1 MKNRTIAEMFDR
13 MADILEFKGELPFRV
28 LAYRKAS
35 RVIQDLRDDIETIWK
50 EGRLEE
56 IPGIGEGMAKKID
69 EYLSSGKMTK
79 YDEVTKGVP
88 SSLIDLLNIQGLGPK
103 TLSLAYEKL
112 KVKNLEDLK
121 RVIADG
127 SLSKLPRMGEK
138 KVESI
143 NKGIQLFVASHERMS
158 LGVALPVAERVI
170 EELKKAAKVK
180 RISTA
185 GSLRRLKETIGDI
198 DILCDSTDGQ
208 GIIKKFAELPS
219 VEQVLASGETKA
231 SIIVE
236 GGTQVDLRVVEPDSY
251 GAALQYFT
259 GNKDHNVKLREIA
272 KKQGLKINE
281 YGVFKGKKR
290 IGGKNEEDIYRAV
303 GIPMMEPELRE
314 DRGEIEAALER
325 ALPKLVT
332 RSDIKGDLHVHSIY
346 SDGSDSLMTIA
357 ETAVSMGYSFIAI
370 CDHSKSASYAGGMNE
385 TALLKQINEIRKV
398 NTRFGE
404 KGFKLLAGIEVDIKA
419 DGALDFSDEILKKL
433 DVVVASIHSGFKQRV
448 TERIISAMKNPYVH
462 IIGHPTG
469 RLISRREGYNVDLGK
484 VMEAA
489 RDTRTALE
497 INAYYDRLDLSDI
510 TSRKAKE
517 LGITLAIGTDSHSI
531 AHLDFMKFGLAVA
544 RRGWLEKSDLLNT
557 LRPQALLT
565 WLESKKKVI

>member
-1 MKNRTIAEMFDR
+1 MKNRVIAEMFDR
-13 MADILEFKGELPFRV
+13 IADILEFKGELPFRV

-35 RVIQDLRDDIETIWK
+35 RVIQDLRDDIESIWK
-50 EGRLEE
+50 EGKLEE

-69 EYLSSGKMTK
+69 EYLSTGKMAK
-79 YDEVTKGVP
+79 YEEVTKGVP

-103 TLSLAYEKL
+103 TLSLAYGKL
-112 KVKNLEDLK
+112 KVKNLENLK

-127 SLSKLPRMGEK
+127 SLAKLPRMGEK
-138 KVESI
+138 KVENI

-158 LGVALPVAERVI
+158 LGIALPVAERVI

-198 DILCDSTDGQ
+198 DILSEGTDGEE
-208 GIIKKFAELPS
+208 IIKKFTSLPS
-219 VEQVLASGETKA
+219 VERALASGETKG

-259 GNKDHNVKLREIA
+259 GSKDHNVKLREIA

-281 YGVFKGKKR
+281 YGVFRGESR
-290 IGGKNEEDIYRAV
+290 IGGKNEEDMYKAV
-303 GIPMMEPELRE
+303 GIPMMAPELRE
-314 DRGEIEAALER
+314 DRGEIEAAIDGT
-325 ALPKLVT
+325 LPNLVT
-332 RSDIKGDLHVHSIY
+332 LADIKGDFHVHSVY
-346 SDGSDSLMTIA
+346 SDGSDSIMTIA
-357 ETAVSMGYSFIAI
+357 EKGISMGYGFIAI
-370 CDHSKSASYAGGMNE
+370 CDHSKSARYAGGMNE
-385 TALLKQINEIRKV
+385 AALLKQIAEIKKLNSRLK
-398 NTRFGE
+398 G
-404 KGFKLLAGIEVDIKA
+404 KGFRLLAGIEVDIKA
-419 DGALDFSDEILKKL
+419 DGSLDFSDEILKKL
-433 DVVVASIHSGFKQRV
+433 DLVVASIHSGFKQRV
-448 TERIISAMKNPYVH
+448 TERIVSAMKNRYVH

-469 RLISRREGYNVDLGK
+469 RLISRREGYEVDLGN

-489 RDTRTALE
+489 KETRTALE

-510 TSRKAKE
+510 ACRKAKE

-544 RRGWLEKSDLLNT
+544 RRGWLEKPDLLNT
-557 LRPQALLT
+557 LRTETLLAR
-565 WLESKKKVI
+565 LKSKAKAR

>member
-1 MKNRTIAEMFDR
+1 MKNRVIAEMFDR
-13 MADILEFKGELPFRV
+13 IADILEFKGELPFRV

-35 RVIQDLRDDIETIWK
+35 RVIQDLRDDIESIWK
-50 EGRLEE
+50 EGKLKE

-69 EYLSSGKMTK
+69 EYLSTGKMAK
-79 YDEVTKGVP
+79 YEEVSKGVP

-127 SLSKLPRMGEK
+127 SLAKLPRMGEK
-138 KVESI
+138 KVENL

-158 LGVALPVAERVI
+158 LGIALPVAERVI
-170 EELKKAAKVK
+170 EELKKTAKVK

-198 DILCDSTDGQ
+198 DILSEGTDGEA
-208 GIIKKFAELPS
+208 IIKKFTSLPS
-219 VEQVLASGETKA
+219 VERILASGETKG
-231 SIIVE
+231 SVIVE
-236 GGTQVDLRVVEPDSY
+236 GGTQVDLRVVEPKSY

-259 GNKDHNVKLREIA
+259 GSKDHNVKLRDIA

-281 YGVFKGKKR
+281 YGVFRGDRR
-290 IGGKNEEDIYRAV
+290 IGGKNEEDIYKAV
-303 GIPMMEPELRE
+303 GIPMMAPELRE
-314 DRGEIEAALER
+314 DRGEIEAAIDGT
-325 ALPKLVT
+325 LPNLVT
-332 RSDIKGDLHVHSIY
+332 PADIRGDFHVHSVY
-346 SDGSDSLMTIA
+346 SDGSDSIMTIA
-357 ETAVSMGYSFIAI
+357 EKGISMRYSFIAI
-370 CDHSKSASYAGGMNE
+370 CDHSKSARYAGGMNE
-385 TALLKQINEIRKV
+385 AALLKQIAEIREV
-398 NTRFGE
+398 NSRLKG
-404 KGFKLLAGIEVDIKA
+404 KGFRLLAGIEVDIKA
-419 DGALDFSDEILKKL
+419 DGSLDFPDALLKKL
-433 DVVVASIHSGFKQRV
+433 DVVVASIHSGFKHRV
-448 TERIISAMKNPYVH
+448 TERIVTAMKNPYVH

-469 RLISRREGYNVDLGK
+469 RLISRREGYEVDLGK

-489 RDTRTALE
+489 KGTRTALE

-510 TSRKAKE
+510 ACRKAKE

-544 RRGWLEKSDLLNT
+544 RRGWLEKPDLLNS

-565 WLESKKKVI
+565 RLKSKAKAR

>member
-1 MKNRTIAEMFDR
+1 MKNRVIAEMFDR
-13 MADILEFKGELPFRV
+13 IADILEFKGELPFRV

-35 RVIQDLRDDIETIWK
+35 RVIQDLRGDIDSIRK
-50 EGRLEE
+50 EGKLEE

-69 EYLSSGKMTK
+69 EYLSTGKMAK
-79 YDEVTKGVP
+79 YEEVTKGVP

-103 TLSLAYEKL
+103 TLSLAYGKL
-112 KVKNLEDLK
+112 KVKNLENLK

-127 SLSKLPRMGEK
+127 SLAKLPRMGEK
-138 KVESI
+138 KVENI

-158 LGVALPVAERVI
+158 LGIALPVAERVI

-198 DILCDSTDGQ
+198 DILSEGTDGEE
-208 GIIKKFAELPS
+208 IIKKFTSLPS
-219 VEQVLASGETKA
+219 VERALASGETKG

-259 GNKDHNVKLREIA
+259 GSKDHNVKLREIA

-281 YGVFKGKKR
+281 YGVFRGESR
-290 IGGKNEEDIYRAV
+290 IGGKNEEDMYKAV
-303 GIPMMEPELRE
+303 GIPMMAPELRE
-314 DRGEIEAALER
+314 DRGEIEAAIDGT
-325 ALPKLVT
+325 LPNLVT
-332 RSDIKGDLHVHSIY
+332 LADIKGDFHVHSVY
-346 SDGSDSLMTIA
+346 SDGSDSIMTIA
-357 ETAVSMGYSFIAI
+357 EKGISMGYGFIAI
-370 CDHSKSASYAGGMNE
+370 CDHSKSARYAGGMNE
-385 TALLKQINEIRKV
+385 AALLKQIAEIKKLNSRLK
-398 NTRFGE
+398 G
-404 KGFKLLAGIEVDIKA
+404 KGFRLLAGIEVDIKA
-419 DGALDFSDEILKKL
+419 DGSLDFSDEILKKL
-433 DVVVASIHSGFKQRV
+433 DLVVASIHSGFKQRV
-448 TERIISAMKNPYVH
+448 TERIVSAMKNRYVH

-469 RLISRREGYNVDLGK
+469 RLISRREGYEVDLGN

-489 RDTRTALE
+489 KETRTALE

-510 TSRKAKE
+510 ACRKAKE

-544 RRGWLEKSDLLNT
+544 RRGWLEKPDLLNT
-557 LRPQALLT
+557 LRTETLLAR
-565 WLESKKKVI
+565 LKSKAKAR

>member
-1 MKNRTIAEMFDR
+1 MKNRVIAEMFDR
-13 MADILEFKGELPFRV
+13 IADILEFKGELPFRV

-35 RVIQDLRDDIETIWK
+35 RVIQDLRDDIESIWK
-50 EGRLEE
+50 EGKLEE

-69 EYLSSGKMTK
+69 EYLSTGKMAK
-79 YDEVTKGVP
+79 YEEVTKGVP

-103 TLSLAYEKL
+103 TLSLAYGKL
-112 KVKNLEDLK
+112 KVKNLENLK

-127 SLSKLPRMGEK
+127 SLAKLPRMGEK
-138 KVESI
+138 KVENI

-158 LGVALPVAERVI
+158 LGIALPVAERVI

-198 DILCDSTDGQ
+198 DILSEGTDGEE
-208 GIIKKFAELPS
+208 IIKKFTSLPS
-219 VEQVLASGETKA
+219 VERALASGETKG

-259 GNKDHNVKLREIA
+259 GSKDHNVKLREIA

-281 YGVFKGKKR
+281 YGVFRGESR
-290 IGGKNEEDIYRAV
+290 IGGKNEEDIYKAV
-303 GIPMMEPELRE
+303 GIPMMAPELRE
-314 DRGEIEAALER
+314 DRGEIEAAIDGT
-325 ALPKLVT
+325 LPNLVT
-332 RSDIKGDLHVHSIY
+332 LADIKGDFHVHSVY
-346 SDGSDSLMTIA
+346 SDGSDSIMTIA
-357 ETAVSMGYSFIAI
+357 EKGISMGYGFIAI
-370 CDHSKSASYAGGMNE
+370 CDHSKSARYAGGMNE
-385 TALLKQINEIRKV
+385 AALLKQIAEIKKLNSRLK
-398 NTRFGE
+398 G
-404 KGFKLLAGIEVDIKA
+404 KGFRLLAGIEVDIKA
-419 DGALDFSDEILKKL
+419 DGSLDFSDEILKKL
-433 DVVVASIHSGFKQRV
+433 DLVVASIHSGFKQRV
-448 TERIISAMKNPYVH
+448 TERIVSAMKNRYVH

-469 RLISRREGYNVDLGK
+469 RLISRREGYEVDLGN

-489 RDTRTALE
+489 KETRTALE

-510 TSRKAKE
+510 ACRKAKE
-517 LGITLAIGTDSHSI
+517 LGITLAIGTDSHST

-544 RRGWLEKSDLLNT
+544 RRGWLEKPDLLNT
-557 LRPQALLT
+557 LRTETLLAR
-565 WLESKKKVI
+565 LKSKAKAR

>member
-332 RSDIKGDLHVHSIY
+332 RSDIKGDFHVHSIY

-385 TALLKQINEIRKV
+385 TALLKQIKEIRKV

-404 KGFKLLAGIEVDIKA
+404 KGFELLAGIEVDIKA